1 MLAFLGDV
9 YSLAYG
15 LVNALLIRLSY
26 PAATCLL
33 FLAAEW
39 LLPRSRNSFASYRR
53 AALFMTAAIALN
65 TLVIKA
71 LERTMGALQLPP
83 LAVLDLRPLT
93 ESPSLALRVVGW
105 LAAAL
110 GIAVVGN
117 FFYYWF
123 HRAQHRFGWL
133 WRFHSIHHSITE
145 LSATASYHHVTED
158 LFQYVAVTIPMAILL
173 GVQSGPV
180 PWLVLV
186 LAGAQAYFIHSSAGL
201 DIGPLRYLLC
211 DNRFHRV
218 HHSRDAL
225 HRDRNFGTVSPL
237 WDVLFGTAWFPRRGE
252 WPAVGLDEMGEPQS
266 VGAYLLAPF
275 RARGAPADQR
285 VSNTRAR
292 SVA

>member
-1 MLAFLGDV
+1 MLAFLGDA

-15 LVNALLIRLSY
+15 LVNALLIRLTY

-39 LLPRSRNSFASYRR
+39 ALPHNRNSIASYRR
-53 AALFMTAAIALN
+53 AAIFWTAAIAFN
-65 TLVIKA
+65 TLVLKA
-71 LERTMGALQLPP
+71 LEGTMGALQIPP
-83 LAVLDLRPLT
+83 LAVLDLHPLT
-93 ESPSLALRVVGW
+93 DSPSLALRVAGW
-105 LAAAL
+105 LLAAIGLA
-110 GIAVVGN
+110 IVGN

-133 WRFHSIHHSITE
+133 WRFHSIHHSIPE

-158 LFQYVAVTIPMAILL
+158 LFQYIAVTLPMAVLL

-180 PWLVLV
+180 PWLVVV
-186 LAGAQAYFIHSSAGL
+186 LAGAQAFYIHSSAKL
-201 DIGPLRYLLC
+201 EIGPLRYLLC
-211 DNRFHRV
+211 DNRFHRI
-218 HHSRDAL
+218 HHSCDAV
-225 HRDRNFGTVSPL
+225 HRDCNFGTVSPL

-275 RARGAPADQR
+275 RAPATPSGQGPANR
-285 VSNTRAR
+285 RAR